1 MTMEE
6 ALAIIEKQLSDYK
19 ATAESYESVF
29 PGAVSAYHDLID
41 AHELAVKAMKKTMEN
56 DGGTHAG

>member
-29 PGAVSAYHDLID
+29 PGAVSAYHNLID
-41 AHELAVKAMKKTMEN
+41 AHELAVKAMKKAMED
-56 DGGTHAG
+56 DG

>member
-19 ATAESYESVF
+19 ATAESYESAF

-41 AHELAVKAMKKTMEN
+41 AHELAVKAMKKAMED
-56 DGGTHAG
+56 DG